1 MSHMKINK
9 VDNNDEVLIKITNSI
24 ARKYDCRISLDDQT
38 GEADSDCDESAKSA
52 IIDEVSSIFGID

>member
-1 MSHMKINK
+1 MSQMKIIK

-38 GEADSDCDESAKSA
+38 GKPGSDCDDSAKNA
-52 IIDEVSSIFGID
+52 IIEEVSNIFGRD